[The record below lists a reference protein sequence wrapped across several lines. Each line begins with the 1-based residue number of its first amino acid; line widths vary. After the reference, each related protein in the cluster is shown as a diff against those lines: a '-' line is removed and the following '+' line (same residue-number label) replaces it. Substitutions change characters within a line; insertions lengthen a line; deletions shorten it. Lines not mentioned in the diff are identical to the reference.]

1 MIPKP
6 SHRGHDHRK
15 LVNVDCEGNV
25 FWFNFLNHSKV
36 VSEFIGKLNIVLA
49 EGCKEIVLDFS
60 RVKRQFFPSV
70 IVPLTG
76 LIDALK
82 KDGISVRVRNWSFRA
97 ITNSFKPSLFVPG
110 RGETVLNSVWKF
122 DAGNIYSLN
131 EAIFNELEQCEVFP
145 KGVTYLASW
154 SLNEVMDNV
163 LNHSGVS
170 EGYIMAQLHRKSKHI
185 AFCVYDTG
193 IGIKDSFRDSERY
206 HPRSQVEAI
215 KLAIQENV
223 TSDKD
228 KGQGNGLFGLH
239 SLVNQGDGKLSITS
253 GEGSYLYIGKV
264 PKTYDGIVSY
274 KNLNSHTCIDF
285 FVDYS
290 TEMDVAKVLTF
301 KNIDYKPV
309 NLRIENLEDERGNI
323 LFKIK
328 EMGDGTGTRQ
338 AAQKLKN
345 RIMNIL
351 IEEPKNIILDFENV
365 NVISSSYADEL
376 IAKLLV
382 DLGLFQFNQLIRL
395 RNLNDNMQIVLQRSV
410 IQRFIDSYTLSD
422 DSMKFKDIPNN
433 KFNYTPQRNVFLYP
447 M

>member
-6 SHRGHDHRK
+6 SHRGHDHRR
-15 LVNVDCEGNV
+15 LVNIDCEGNV
-25 FWFNFLNHSKV
+25 FWFNYLNHSKV
-36 VSEFIGKLNIVLA
+36 VSEFVGKLNIVLA

-82 KDGISVRVRNWSFRA
+82 KDGISVRVKNWSFRS
-97 ITNSFKPSLFVPG
+97 ITNSFKPSLFAPG
-110 RGETVLNSVWKF
+110 NGDVLNSVWKF
-122 DAGNIYSLN
+122 DANNIYSLN

-163 LNHSGVS
+163 LNHSDAT
-170 EGYIMAQLHRKSKHI
+170 EGYIMAQLHRKTKHI

-193 IGIKDSFRDSERY
+193 IGFMDSFKNSDRY
-206 HPRSQVEAI
+206 KPKSQIDAI
-215 KLAIQENV
+215 QLAIQENV
-223 TSDKD
+223 TSNKE

-253 GEGSYLYIGKV
+253 GNGSYLYIGKM
-264 PKTYDGIVSY
+264 PKTFNNLVTY

-285 FVDYS
+285 VVDYS

-309 NLRIENLEDERGNI
+309 NLRIENLEDERGNV

-328 EMGDGTGTRQ
+328 EIGDGTGTRQ
-338 AAQKLKN
+338 AALKLKN

-410 IQRFIDSYTLSD
+410 IQRFIDSYTLRD
-422 DSMKFKDIPNN
+422 DSLKFKDIPNT
-433 KFNYTPQRNVFLYP
+433 KFNYTPQRNVFLFP